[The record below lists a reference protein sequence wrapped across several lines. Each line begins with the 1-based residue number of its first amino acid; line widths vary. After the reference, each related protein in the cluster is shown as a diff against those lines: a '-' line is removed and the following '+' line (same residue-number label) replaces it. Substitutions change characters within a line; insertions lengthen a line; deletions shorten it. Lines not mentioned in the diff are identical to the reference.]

1 MPDEIPIAKPV
12 APVPTIQPAPPAGR
26 KFPCPSCGA
35 RLDFDPTVRG
45 LKCPYCGYLKE
56 ILREDSAE
64 VAERDYIDYME
75 REEAHGK
82 AIPGRSSET
91 RCPGCGANVL
101 LEDKMVTEKCPFC
114 LTHLENKPE
123 AVHTMIAPESVL
135 PFTVDLRKARE
146 AFDAWLSSLWFAPNE
161 LRKIATLGQL
171 SGIYL
176 PYWTYDAMTIS
187 FYSGQR
193 GDNYTTTESYRDSNG
208 ATQTR
213 TVTHTRWTSVSGDVQ
228 HFFDDV
234 LICASKSLPA
244 DLITDLGL
252 WPLNKLEP
260 FQPDF
265 LSGFKT
271 ERYGIDL
278 KEGYQNSKRVMEPII
293 IQLIQRDIG
302 GDQQQISDRKTRYS
316 AVTFKPLL
324 LPLWVAV
331 YRYNDK
337 TFQILVNGRTAKV
350 TGYRPW
356 STWKII
362 RLVLLILLASSM
374 IVYLLFQLKQ

>member
-1 MPDEIPIAKPV
+1 
-12 APVPTIQPAPPAGR
+12 
-26 KFPCPSCGA
+26 
-35 RLDFDPTVRG
+35 
-45 LKCPYCGYLKE
+45 
-56 ILREDSAE
+56 
-64 VAERDYIDYME
+64 
-75 REEAHGK
+75 
-82 AIPGRSSET
+82 
-91 RCPGCGANVL
+91 
-101 LEDKMVTEKCPFC
+101 
-114 LTHLENKPE
+114 LENKPE

-302 GDQQQISDRKTRYS
+302 GDHQRISDRKTRYS